1 MTQTKAASD
10 KAHDGPTANRQSTV
24 MELIRTADELR
35 RYFTEFYEAHEIT
48 PQQYN
53 VLRILRGA
61 HPESLPTM
69 EIAERM
75 VEKTPGITRLLDR
88 LEEKGL
94 IARERPAEDRRRVL
108 ISISSEGVA
117 LLSSLE
123 DPVRKV
129 TRAVLNGLSGEQVE
143 QLYAMLRHVR
153 REVTP

>member
-1 MTQTKAASD
+1 MTQAKAPSNEAR
-10 KAHDGPTANRQSTV
+10 KGPTVTRQGTV

-35 RYFTEFYEAHEIT
+35 RYFTDFYEPHDIT

-53 VLRILRGA
+53 VLRILRGV

-69 EIAERM
+69 EIAEKM

-108 ISISSEGVA
+108 ISISSEGIA
-117 LLSSLE
+117 LLSVLE
-123 DPVRKV
+123 DPVRKA
-129 TRAVLNGLSGEQVE
+129 TKAVLQGLSGEEVE
-143 QLYAMLRHVR
+143 QLYSMLRHVR
-153 REVTP
+153 NEI